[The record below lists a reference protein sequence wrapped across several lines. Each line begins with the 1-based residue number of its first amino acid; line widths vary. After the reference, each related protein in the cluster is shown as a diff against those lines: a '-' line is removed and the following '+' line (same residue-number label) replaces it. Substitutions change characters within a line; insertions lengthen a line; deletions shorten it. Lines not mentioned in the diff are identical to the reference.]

1 VGQGYDRAV
10 CEIQIVD
17 EEKAKKVCFGT
28 MTDGG
33 MRGSHV
39 FTSLFWIGIN
49 MKNTTMSM
57 FIPICMAIAGIF
69 GPALVFGETLPA
81 SEDRSTASMPADSTE
96 KNVRDRDN
104 ATLTPSDQA
113 QGSKQ
118 DVDKTRRIRKAI
130 MSDKS
135 LSTNAQNIKIV
146 TLNGRTTLRGPVKNV
161 AEQQSILKKA
171 RKVVGTKNV
180 ENQLEVT
187 GP

>member
-1 VGQGYDRAV
+1 M
-10 CEIQIVD
+10 
-17 EEKAKKVCFGT
+17 KK
-28 MTDGG
+28 
-33 MRGSHV
+33 
-39 FTSLFWIGIN
+39 
-49 MKNTTMSM
+49 TTMSM
-57 FIPICMAIAGIF
+57 FIPVCMAIAGVF
-69 GPALVFGETLPA
+69 EPAWVFGETLPA

-118 DVDKTRRIRKAI
+118 DVDKTRRIRKAL
-130 MSDKS
+130 MSDKT

-146 TLNGRTTLRGPVKNV
+146 TLKGRTTLRGPVTNL
-161 AEQQSILKKA
+161 AEQERILKKA